1 MNRLFKKTFGW
12 LLCLALAITMLPVAG
27 RTARGA
33 EEEETQ
39 EEAVFSLSDGYIT
52 VMDDVVYVN
61 NKEAGTVTE
70 KTIVIEGDSKTATT
84 NSISI
89 SAGEGKA
96 VTVVIRNVNIDVSEN
111 DFHAISIVG
120 DGNVTIRFE
129 GKNTVKGGKNRA
141 GIQKEN
147 KGQLIITAMSDANEL
162 VAIGGEGGAGIGG
175 GSYRSGTNITIS
187 GGTVTAN
194 GGEEGAG
201 IGGGNSGSGTN
212 ITISGGTVIA
222 NGGLYGAGIG
232 GGDSCDGTNI
242 TISGGT
248 VTATGGVYG
257 AGIGGGRQGHGSN
270 IIINREAEVTANGV
284 DSGAGIGG
292 GFQGDG
298 TNITISG
305 GTVTAI
311 GGLHGAGIGGGDR
324 GSGIEIK
331 ITEKANVTATGGKRG
346 AGIGGGFNCP
356 GKTIK
361 IIGDANVTA
370 SGIGGGAGIGGGN
383 GGDGTEITI
392 TDNANVIACGEEGG
406 AGIGGGCD
414 GENSVN
420 IKIQKNAVVCVAG
433 GQDGD
438 FYGEGAGIGN
448 GGAADDSFGGIGLP
462 EIEDGDELSLAD
474 IIEAPFTGDVR
485 YYLWGTTAKEIAN
498 GTAKRRDYCTITL
511 NANDGQGTEKT
522 LEVTEELPSALP
534 ANPFVKPGHTIIKWT
549 TEQDGTGESYDDKA
563 TIEATGDFTLYV
575 QWSDHVYTETVDENY
590 LVSAAD
596 CTEASVYYKSCK
608 CGEKSTETFTS
619 GEPLGHDYKTVDGS
633 AATPSCE
640 KAGKEA
646 DQKCERCGD
655 VITGKEIPATG
666 HTFDKEA
673 VDAKYLKSA
682 ADCTHAAVYYK
693 SCACGEKGTETF
705 ESGEP
710 LDHDYKTV
718 EGSAVAPTCEKAG
731 KEADQKCERC
741 SDVITGKEI
750 PATGHTWKAATGYAP
765 KTCMVCGTTEGDV
778 IKYNSEAG
786 KTIEHTKDDAK
797 DETVTYHR
805 SEDDKNAI
813 DHYKGVQIDGKDVKV
828 DAKSGSVILTFDAAT
843 LNALGVGDHVI
854 KVIFDDWVDELKL
867 VIKAPMSAAVDPAP
881 TTGDSSLPVLWVTLL
896 LLSMAGASAVVM
908 RRRKQA

>member
-12 LLCLALAITMLPVAG
+12 LLCLALAIAMLPVAG

-52 VMDDVVYVN
+52 VVDDAVSVN
-61 NKEAGTVTE
+61 GKEAVTVTE

-84 NSISI
+84 NTISI
-89 SAGEGKA
+89 LAGEGKA
-96 VTVVIRNVNIDVSEN
+96 VTVVFRNVNIDVSEN
-111 DFHAISIVG
+111 DSDPAIQIVG

-129 GKNTVKGGKNRA
+129 GKNTVKSGETCA

-162 VAIGGEGGAGIGG
+162 VAIGGLHGAGIGG
-175 GSYRSGTNITIS
+175 GDRGSGTYITISGGTVTATGVLYGAGIGGGDRGSGMQIRITGKANVTAKGGDSGAGIGGGNQGDGTKITITDNANVTATGGERGAGIGGGDQGDGTNITIS

-194 GGEEGAG
+194 GGLQGAG
-201 IGGGNSGSGTN
+201 IGGGYSGSGIE
-212 ITISGGTVIA
+212 ITITGKA
-222 NGGLYGAGIG
+222 N
-232 GGDSCDGTNI
+232 
-242 TISGGT
+242 
-248 VTATGGVYG
+248 
-257 AGIGGGRQGHGSN
+257 
-270 IIINREAEVTANGV
+270 
-284 DSGAGIGG
+284 
-292 GFQGDG
+292 
-298 TNITISG
+298 
-305 GTVTAI
+305 VTAI
-311 GGLHGAGIGGGDR
+311 GG
-324 GSGIEIK
+324 E
-331 ITEKANVTATGGKRG
+331 RG

-361 IIGDANVTA
+361 IIEDANVTA
-370 SGIGGGAGIGGGN
+370 SGRGGGAGIGGGN
-383 GGDGTEITI
+383 GGDGTDIMI

-406 AGIGGGCD
+406 AGIGGGCNR
-414 GENSVN
+414 ENSAN

-433 GQDGD
+433 GKENDR
-438 FYGEGAGIGN
+438 YGAGAGIGN
-448 GGAADDSFGGIGLP
+448 GGTIDDLFGEGEQNPL
-462 EIEDGDELSLAD
+462 DGDELSLAD

-549 TEQDGTGESYDDKA
+549 TEQDGTGESYDDMA

-608 CGEKSTETFTS
+608 CGEKGTETFTS

-710 LDHDYKTV
+710 L
-718 EGSAVAPTCEKAG
+718 
-731 KEADQKCERC
+731 
-741 SDVITGKEI
+741 
-750 PATGHTWKAATGYAP
+750 GHKWKAATGYAP
-765 KTCMVCGTTEGDV
+765 KTCEICGATEGDV
-778 IKYNSEAG
+778 IKYTVEGGN
-786 KTIEHTKDDAK
+786 TIEFTQGDQQDITKI
-797 DETVTYHR
+797 YHR
-805 SEDDKNAI
+805 SEDDKDSFA
-813 DHYKGVQIDGKDVKV
+813 HYVGVQIDGKDTKIEARSGSIILAF
-828 DAKSGSVILTFDAAT
+828 DAKT
-843 LNALGVGDHVI
+843 LNSLSVGEHV
-854 KVIFDDWVDELKL
+854 VTVVFDDWKDEMKL
-867 VIKAPMSAAVDPAP
+867 IVKAPAEEEVKNSPA
-881 TTGDSSLPVLWVTLL
+881 TGDSGRPVLWATLL
-896 LLSMAGASAVVM
+896 LLSVAGTSAVVM
-908 RRRKQA
+908 RRRQRA

>member
-12 LLCLALAITMLPVAG
+12 LLCLALAIAMLPVAG

-39 EEAVFSLSDGYIT
+39 EEAVFSLSDGSIT

-84 NSISI
+84 NTISI
-89 SAGEGKA
+89 FAGEGKA
-96 VTVVIRNVNIDVSEN
+96 VTVVIRNVNIDESEN
-111 DFHAISIVG
+111 GFHAISIVG

-129 GKNTVKGGKNRA
+129 GKNTVKSDKNCA
-141 GIQKEN
+141 GILKEN
-147 KGQLIITAMSDANEL
+147 KGQLIITAMSDASEL
-162 VAIGGEGGAGIGG
+162 VAIGGENGAGIGG
-175 GSYRSGTNITIS
+175 GNNGSGTNITIS

-194 GGEEGAG
+194 GGKRGAG
-201 IGGGNSGSGTN
+201 IGGGKGGSGTN
-212 ITISGGTVIA
+212 II
-222 NGGLYGAGIG
+222 
-232 GGDSCDGTNI
+232 
-242 TISGGT
+242 ISGGT
-248 VTATGGVYG
+248 VTATGGEGG
-257 AGIGGGRQGHGSN
+257 AGIGGGSQGDGSN
-270 IIINREAEVTANGV
+270 IIINREAEVTANGGN
-284 DSGAGIGG
+284 SGAGIGG
-292 GFQGDG
+292 GSQGDG
-298 TNITISG
+298 SNIIINRETE
-305 GTVTAI
+305 VTAN
-311 GGLHGAGIGGGDR
+311 GGDSGAGIGGGDR

-331 ITEKANVTATGGKRG
+331 ITEKANVTATGGERG
-346 AGIGGGFNCP
+346 AGIGGGFTCP

-370 SGIGGGAGIGGGN
+370 TGRGGGAGIGGGN
-383 GGDGTEITI
+383 GGDGTDIMI

-414 GENSVN
+414 GENSAN
-420 IKIQKNAVVCVAG
+420 IKVQNNAVVCVAG

-438 FYGEGAGIGN
+438 LYGRGAGIGN

-485 YYLWGTTAKEIAN
+485 YYLWGTTAEEIAN

-511 NANDGQGTEKT
+511 DANDGQGTEKT

-549 TEQDGTGESYDDKA
+549 TEQDGTGESYDDMA

-619 GEPLGHDYKTVDGS
+619 GEPLRHDYKAVEGTAV
-633 AATPSCE
+633 APSCE

-655 VITGKEIPATG
+655 VITGKEIAATG
-666 HTFDKEA
+666 HAFDKEA
-673 VDAKYLKSA
+673 VDAKYLKST

-710 LDHDYKTV
+710 L
-718 EGSAVAPTCEKAG
+718 
-731 KEADQKCERC
+731 
-741 SDVITGKEI
+741 
-750 PATGHTWKAATGYAP
+750 GHKWKAATGYAP
-765 KTCMVCGTTEGDV
+765 KTCESCGATEGDV
-778 IKYNSEAG
+778 IKYTVEGGN
-786 KTIEHTKDDAK
+786 TIEFTQGDRQDITKI
-797 DETVTYHR
+797 YHR
-805 SEDDKNAI
+805 SEDDKDSFA
-813 DHYKGVQIDGKDVKV
+813 HYVGVQIDGKDTKIEARSGSIILAF
-828 DAKSGSVILTFDAAT
+828 DAKT
-843 LNALGVGDHVI
+843 LNSLSVGEHV
-854 KVIFDDWVDELKL
+854 VTVVFDDWKDEMKL
-867 VIKAPMSAAVDPAP
+867 IVKAPAEEEVKNSPP
-881 TTGDSSLPVLWVTLL
+881 TGDSGRPVLWITLL
-896 LLSMAGASAVVM
+896 LLSVAGTSAVVM
-908 RRRKQA
+908 RRSATGCCAR

>member
-89 SAGEGKA
+89 YAGEGKA
-96 VTVVIRNVNIDVSEN
+96 VTVVFRNVNIDVSEN
-111 DFHAISIVG
+111 DFHAIQIVG

-129 GKNTVKGGKNRA
+129 GKNTVKSGKNCA

-147 KGQLIITAMSDANEL
+147 KGQLIITAMSDASEL
-162 VAIGGEGGAGIGG
+162 VAIGGENGAGIGG
-175 GSYRSGTNITIS
+175 G
-187 GGTVTAN
+187 
-194 GGEEGAG
+194 EG
-201 IGGGNSGSGTN
+201 GSGTN

-222 NGGLYGAGIG
+222 TGGLYGAGIG
-232 GGDSCDGTNI
+232 GGLRGDGTNN
-242 TISGGT
+242 TISSGT
-248 VTATGGVYG
+248 VTAT
-257 AGIGGGRQGHGSN
+257 
-270 IIINREAEVTANGV
+270 
-284 DSGAGIGG
+284 
-292 GFQGDG
+292 
-298 TNITISG
+298 
-305 GTVTAI
+305 
-311 GGLHGAGIGGGDR
+311 GGLHGAGIGGGWDGDGSNIAISGGTVTANGGLQGAGIGGGYS

-331 ITEKANVTATGGKRG
+331 ITDKANVTATGGERG
-346 AGIGGGFNCP
+346 AGIGGGFNRP

-361 IIGDANVTA
+361 IIEDANVTA
-370 SGIGGGAGIGGGN
+370 SGRGGGAGIGGGN

-414 GENSVN
+414 RENSAN

-433 GQDGD
+433 GKENDH
-438 FYGEGAGIGN
+438 YGAGAGIGN
-448 GGAADDSFGGIGLP
+448 GGTIDDFYGEGEQNP
-462 EIEDGDELSLAD
+462 QDGDELSLAD

-575 QWSDHVYTETVDENY
+575 QWSDHVYTETVDENC

-655 VITGKEIPATG
+655 VITGKEIA
-666 HTFDKEA
+666 
-673 VDAKYLKSA
+673 
-682 ADCTHAAVYYK
+682 
-693 SCACGEKGTETF
+693 
-705 ESGEP
+705 
-710 LDHDYKTV
+710 
-718 EGSAVAPTCEKAG
+718 
-731 KEADQKCERC
+731 
-741 SDVITGKEI
+741 
-750 PATGHTWKAATGYAP
+750 ATGHTWKAATGYTP
-765 KTCMVCGTTEGDV
+765 KTCEICGATEGDV
-778 IKYNSEAG
+778 IKYTVEGGN
-786 KTIEHTKDDAK
+786 TIEFTQGNQQDITKI
-797 DETVTYHR
+797 YHR
-805 SEDDKNAI
+805 SEDDKDSFA
-813 DHYKGVQIDGKDVKV
+813 HYVGVQIDGKDTKIEARSGSIILAF
-828 DAKSGSVILTFDAAT
+828 DAKT
-843 LNALGVGDHVI
+843 LNSLSVGEHV
-854 KVIFDDWVDELKL
+854 VTVVFDDWKDEMKL
-867 VIKAPMSAAVDPAP
+867 IVKAPAEEDVKNSPP
-881 TTGDSSLPVLWVTLL
+881 TGDSGRPILWTTLL
-896 LLSMAGASAVVM
+896 LLSVAGTSAVVM
-908 RRRKQA
+908 RRRQQA

>member
-39 EEAVFSLSDGYIT
+39 EEAVFSLSDGTIR
-52 VMDDVVYVN
+52 VVDDVVYVN
-61 NKEAGTVTE
+61 NKEPVTVTE
-70 KTIVIEGDSKTATT
+70 KTIVIEGNPETTTT
-84 NSISI
+84 NTIHI

-111 DFHAISIVG
+111 GLGPAILVRG

-129 GKNTVKGGKNRA
+129 GKNTVKSGKAYA

-162 VAIGGEGGAGIGG
+162 VAIGGEDGAGIGG
-175 GSYRSGTNITIS
+175 RHIESGTNITIS

-194 GGEEGAG
+194 GGK
-201 IGGGNSGSGTN
+201 
-212 ITISGGTVIA
+212 
-222 NGGLYGAGIG
+222 
-232 GGDSCDGTNI
+232 
-242 TISGGT
+242 
-248 VTATGGVYG
+248 
-257 AGIGGGRQGHGSN
+257 H
-270 IIINREAEVTANGV
+270 
-284 DSGAGIGG
+284 GAGIGG

-298 TNITISG
+298 TEITISGGTVIATGGEGGAGIGGGYRGAGMQIRITGKANVTATGGKHGAGIGGGDMGDGTNIAISG

-311 GGLHGAGIGGGDR
+311 GG
-324 GSGIEIK
+324 E
-331 ITEKANVTATGGKRG
+331 RG
-346 AGIGGGFNCP
+346 AGIGGGFNRP

-361 IIGDANVTA
+361 IIEDANVTA
-370 SGIGGGAGIGGGN
+370 SGRGGGAGIGGGN
-383 GGDGTEITI
+383 GGDGTDIMI

-414 GENSVN
+414 RENSAN

-433 GQDGD
+433 GKENDR
-438 FYGEGAGIGN
+438 YGAGAGIGN
-448 GGAADDSFGGIGLP
+448 GGTIDDLFGEGEQNPL
-462 EIEDGDELSLAD
+462 DGDELSLAD

-511 NANDGQGTEKT
+511 DANDGQGTEKT

-549 TEQDGTGESYDDKA
+549 TEQDGTGESYDDMA

-575 QWSDHVYTETVDENY
+575 QWSDHVYTETVAENY

-619 GEPLGHDYKTVDGS
+619 GEPLGHDYKTVEGS

-646 DQKCERCGD
+646 NQKCERCGD
-655 VITGKEIPATG
+655 VIN
-666 HTFDKEA
+666 
-673 VDAKYLKSA
+673 
-682 ADCTHAAVYYK
+682 
-693 SCACGEKGTETF
+693 
-705 ESGEP
+705 
-710 LDHDYKTV
+710 
-718 EGSAVAPTCEKAG
+718 
-731 KEADQKCERC
+731 
-741 SDVITGKEI
+741 GKEI

-765 KTCMVCGTTEGDV
+765 KTCEICGITEGDV
-778 IKYNSEAG
+778 IKYTVEGGN
-786 KTIEHTKDDAK
+786 TIEFTQGDQQDITKI
-797 DETVTYHR
+797 YHR
-805 SEDDKNAI
+805 SEDDKDSFA
-813 DHYKGVQIDGKDVKV
+813 HYVGVQIDGKDTKIEARSGSIILAF
-828 DAKSGSVILTFDAAT
+828 DAKT
-843 LNALGVGDHVI
+843 LNSLSVGEHV
-854 KVIFDDWVDELKL
+854 VTVVFDDWKDEMKL
-867 VIKAPMSAAVDPAP
+867 IVKAPAEEEVKNSPP
-881 TTGDSSLPVLWVTLL
+881 TGDSGRPVLWITLL
-896 LLSMAGASAVVM
+896 LLSVAGTSAVVM
-908 RRRKQA
+908 RRRQQA

>member
-39 EEAVFSLSDGYIT
+39 EEAVFSLSDGTIR
-52 VMDDVVYVN
+52 VVDDVVYVN
-61 NKEAGTVTE
+61 NKEAVTVTE
-70 KTIVIEGDSKTATT
+70 KTIVIEGNPETTTT
-84 NSISI
+84 NTIHI

-96 VTVVIRNVNIDVSEN
+96 VTVVIRNVNIDVSEKN
-111 DFHAISIVG
+111 FGPAIHTMG

-129 GKNTVKGGKNRA
+129 GKNTVKSGKNCA

-147 KGQLIITAMSDANEL
+147 KGQLIITAMSDASEL
-162 VAIGGEGGAGIGG
+162 VAIGGENGAGIGG
-175 GSYRSGTNITIS
+175 G
-187 GGTVTAN
+187 
-194 GGEEGAG
+194 EG
-201 IGGGNSGSGTN
+201 GSGTN

-222 NGGLYGAGIG
+222 TGGLYGAGIG
-232 GGDSCDGTNI
+232 GGLRGDGTNN
-242 TISGGT
+242 TISSGT
-248 VTATGGVYG
+248 VTAT
-257 AGIGGGRQGHGSN
+257 
-270 IIINREAEVTANGV
+270 
-284 DSGAGIGG
+284 
-292 GFQGDG
+292 
-298 TNITISG
+298 
-305 GTVTAI
+305 
-311 GGLHGAGIGGGDR
+311 GGLHGAGIGGGWDGDGSNIAISGGTVTANGGLQGAGIGGGYS

-331 ITEKANVTATGGKRG
+331 ITDKANVTATGGERG

-370 SGIGGGAGIGGGN
+370 SGRGGGAGIGGGN

-414 GENSVN
+414 RENSAN

-433 GQDGD
+433 GKENDH
-438 FYGEGAGIGN
+438 YGAGAGIGN
-448 GGAADDSFGGIGLP
+448 GGTIDDFYGEGEQNP
-462 EIEDGDELSLAD
+462 QDGDELSLAD

-549 TEQDGTGESYDDKA
+549 TEQDGTGESYDDMA

-575 QWSDHVYTETVDENY
+575 QWSDHVYTETVDENC

-655 VITGKEIPATG
+655 VITGKEIA
-666 HTFDKEA
+666 
-673 VDAKYLKSA
+673 
-682 ADCTHAAVYYK
+682 
-693 SCACGEKGTETF
+693 
-705 ESGEP
+705 
-710 LDHDYKTV
+710 
-718 EGSAVAPTCEKAG
+718 
-731 KEADQKCERC
+731 
-741 SDVITGKEI
+741 
-750 PATGHTWKAATGYAP
+750 ATGHTWKAATGYTP
-765 KTCMVCGTTEGDV
+765 KTCEICGATEGDV
-778 IKYNSEAG
+778 IKYTVEGGN
-786 KTIEHTKDDAK
+786 TIEFTQGNQQDITKI
-797 DETVTYHR
+797 YHR
-805 SEDDKNAI
+805 SEDDKDSFA
-813 DHYKGVQIDGKDVKV
+813 HYVGVQIDGKDTKIEARSGSIILAF
-828 DAKSGSVILTFDAAT
+828 DAKT
-843 LNALGVGDHVI
+843 LNSLSVGEHV
-854 KVIFDDWVDELKL
+854 VTVVFDDWKDEMKL
-867 VIKAPMSAAVDPAP
+867 IVKAPAEEDVKNSPP
-881 TTGDSSLPVLWVTLL
+881 TGDSGRPILWTTLL
-896 LLSMAGASAVVM
+896 LLSVAGTSAVVM
-908 RRRKQA
+908 RRRQQA

>member
-89 SAGEGKA
+89 YAGEGKA
-96 VTVVIRNVNIDVSEN
+96 VTVVFRNVNIDVSEN
-111 DFHAISIVG
+111 DFHAIQIVG

-141 GIQKEN
+141 GIQKAN
-147 KGQLIITAMSDANEL
+147 KGQLTITAMSDASEL
-162 VAIGGEGGAGIGG
+162 VAIGGENGAGIGG
-175 GSYRSGTNITIS
+175 G
-187 GGTVTAN
+187 
-194 GGEEGAG
+194 EG
-201 IGGGNSGSGTN
+201 GSGTN

-222 NGGLYGAGIG
+222 TGGLYGAGIG
-232 GGDSCDGTNI
+232 GGLRGDGTNN
-242 TISGGT
+242 TISSGT
-248 VTATGGVYG
+248 VTAT
-257 AGIGGGRQGHGSN
+257 
-270 IIINREAEVTANGV
+270 
-284 DSGAGIGG
+284 
-292 GFQGDG
+292 
-298 TNITISG
+298 
-305 GTVTAI
+305 
-311 GGLHGAGIGGGDR
+311 GGLHGAGIGGGWDGDGSNIAISGGTVTANGGLQGAGIGGGYS

-331 ITEKANVTATGGKRG
+331 ITDKANVTATGGERG
-346 AGIGGGFNCP
+346 AGIGGGFNRP

-361 IIGDANVTA
+361 IIEDANVTA
-370 SGIGGGAGIGGGN
+370 SGRGGGAGIGGGN

-414 GENSVN
+414 RENSAN

-433 GQDGD
+433 GKENDH
-438 FYGEGAGIGN
+438 YGAGAGIGN
-448 GGAADDSFGGIGLP
+448 GGTIDDFYGEGEP
-462 EIEDGDELSLAD
+462 NPQDGDELSLAD

-575 QWSDHVYTETVDENY
+575 QWSDHVYTETVDENC

-655 VITGKEIPATG
+655 VITGKEIA
-666 HTFDKEA
+666 
-673 VDAKYLKSA
+673 
-682 ADCTHAAVYYK
+682 
-693 SCACGEKGTETF
+693 
-705 ESGEP
+705 
-710 LDHDYKTV
+710 
-718 EGSAVAPTCEKAG
+718 
-731 KEADQKCERC
+731 
-741 SDVITGKEI
+741 
-750 PATGHTWKAATGYAP
+750 ATGHTWKAATGYTP
-765 KTCMVCGTTEGDV
+765 KTCEICGATEGDV
-778 IKYNSEAG
+778 IKYTVEGGN
-786 KTIEHTKDDAK
+786 TIEFTQGNQQDITKI
-797 DETVTYHR
+797 YHR
-805 SEDDKNAI
+805 SEDDKDSFA
-813 DHYKGVQIDGKDVKV
+813 HYVGVQIDGKDTKIEARSGSIILAF
-828 DAKSGSVILTFDAAT
+828 DAKT
-843 LNALGVGDHVI
+843 LNSLSVGEHV
-854 KVIFDDWVDELKL
+854 VTVVFDDWKDEMKL
-867 VIKAPMSAAVDPAP
+867 IVKAPAEEDVKNSPP
-881 TTGDSSLPVLWVTLL
+881 TGDSGRPILWTTLL
-896 LLSMAGASAVVM
+896 LLSVAGTSAVVM
-908 RRRKQA
+908 RRRQQA

>member
-27 RTARGA
+27 GTARGA

-52 VMDDVVYVN
+52 VVDDAVSVN
-61 NKEAGTVTE
+61 GKEAVTVTE

-84 NSISI
+84 NTISI
-89 SAGEGKA
+89 LAGEGKA
-96 VTVVIRNVNIDVSEN
+96 VTVVFRNINIDVSEN
-111 DFHAISIVG
+111 DSDPAIQIVG

-129 GKNTVKGGKNRA
+129 GKNTVKSGETCA

-162 VAIGGEGGAGIGG
+162 VAIGGLHGAGIGG
-175 GSYRSGTNITIS
+175 GDR
-187 GGTVTAN
+187 
-194 GGEEGAG
+194 
-201 IGGGNSGSGTN
+201 GSGTN

-222 NGGLYGAGIG
+222 NGGLDGAGIG
-232 GGDSCDGTNI
+232 GGS
-242 TISGGT
+242 
-248 VTATGGVYG
+248 
-257 AGIGGGRQGHGSN
+257 
-270 IIINREAEVTANGV
+270 
-284 DSGAGIGG
+284 
-292 GFQGDG
+292 QGDG
-298 TNITISG
+298 TEITISG

-324 GSGIEIK
+324 GSGTYITISGGTVTATGVLYGAGIGGGDRGSGIEITITGKANVTAKGGDSGAGIGGGNQGDGTK
-331 ITEKANVTATGGKRG
+331 ITITDNANVTATGGERGAGIGGGDQGDGTNITISGGTVTANGGLQGAGIGGGYSGSGIEITITGKANVTAIGGERG

-361 IIGDANVTA
+361 IIEDANVTA
-370 SGIGGGAGIGGGN
+370 SGRGGGAGIGGGN
-383 GGDGTEITI
+383 GGDGTDIMI

-406 AGIGGGCD
+406 AGIGGGCNR
-414 GENSVN
+414 ENSAN

-433 GQDGD
+433 GKENDR
-438 FYGEGAGIGN
+438 YGAGAGIGN
-448 GGAADDSFGGIGLP
+448 GGTIDDLFGEGEQNP
-462 EIEDGDELSLAD
+462 QDGDELSLAD

-619 GEPLGHDYKTVDGS
+619 GEPLGHDYKAVEGTAV
-633 AATPSCE
+633 APSCE
-640 KAGKEA
+640 KAGREA

-673 VDAKYLKSA
+673 VDAKYLKST

-710 LDHDYKTV
+710 L
-718 EGSAVAPTCEKAG
+718 
-731 KEADQKCERC
+731 
-741 SDVITGKEI
+741 
-750 PATGHTWKAATGYAP
+750 GHKWKAATGYAP
-765 KTCMVCGTTEGDV
+765 KTCEICGATEGDV
-778 IKYNSEAG
+778 IKYTVEGGN
-786 KTIEHTKDDAK
+786 TIEFTQGDQQDITKI
-797 DETVTYHR
+797 YHR
-805 SEDDKNAI
+805 SEDDKDSFA
-813 DHYKGVQIDGKDVKV
+813 HYVGVQIDGKDTKIEARSGSIILAF
-828 DAKSGSVILTFDAAT
+828 DAKT
-843 LNALGVGDHVI
+843 LNSLSVGEHV
-854 KVIFDDWVDELKL
+854 VTVVFDDWKDEMKL
-867 VIKAPMSAAVDPAP
+867 IVKAPAEEEVKNSPP
-881 TTGDSSLPVLWVTLL
+881 TGDSGRPILWITLL
-896 LLSMAGASAVVM
+896 LLSVAGTSAVVM
-908 RRRKQA
+908 RRSATRCCAR